1 VFVRKFLK
9 FRSVCLAAGLVALT
23 SVGVSSPVQA
33 VEDTLKTSL
42 TFSIFQDPGR
52 LDVVTQ
58 PATSLILWMPG
69 NVYEPLVSFDNADV
83 PSPAVAKSWS
93 SSPDG
98 KVWKFKIDTARK
110 FSDGSRI
117 KASDVVYSLK
127 QFQNGPILAYKGPFA
142 NVSSIEATKGD
153 EVTVKLTAKSRR
165 FFRGM
170 GTMAGLVMPASSD
183 GKRNS
188 TPIGSGPYKVS
199 EYVPGSHLQF
209 QYNNKYS
216 GKKPRI
222 RSARVR
228 FITDSPA
235 SLLALRAGEVDG
247 LPITSTAIWSRI
259 ISEGYTKDFKKL
271 VKPASGELHWL
282 MFNQTQAPYN
292 NPVFRTAIAQIV
304 DRDAYVAGLGAPKG
318 TMVPQC
324 GWGIMTARTF
334 KPASPE
340 TCVIDRDVKK
350 AMASLQAAG
359 LATFPIEFV
368 GLTDVPAL
376 RLAADIMT
384 QQLRNA
390 GLTVNRRDIPLAQ
403 YSSTIFNARPPQ
415 YGMSLMGGSGAL
427 TDFVCL
433 DPTKYGYQT
442 YCSSEF
448 TKLIQRADRATT
460 DAKYLEALTSAN
472 ELLQKDA
479 VVVPL
484 LARTGLGLY
493 NRKLTGWKP
502 PTIRVEV
509 ALANYYW
516 TK

>member
-1 VFVRKFLK
+1 MIRKYRQTRVIGF
-9 FRSVCLAAGLVALT
+9 LAAGLAALA
-23 SVGVSSPVQA
+23 SIGVYGPVQA
-33 VEDTLKTSL
+33 AEDLSKSSM

-52 LDVVTQ
+52 LDIVTQ
-58 PATSLILWMPG
+58 PATSLILWLPG
-69 NVYEPLVSFDNADV
+69 NVYEPLVSFDNADK

-93 SSPDG
+93 TSPDG
-98 KVWKFKIDTARK
+98 KVWTFKIDTAKK
-110 FSDGSRI
+110 FSDGTSI
-117 KASDVVYSLK
+117 KASDVVYSLN

-142 NVSSIEATKGD
+142 NVSSIKATKRN
-153 EVTVKLTAKSRR
+153 EVTVTLMAKSRS

-170 GTMAGLVMPASSD
+170 GTMAGLVMPASSE

-188 TPIGSGPYKVS
+188 VAIGSGPYKVA
-199 EYVPGSHLQF
+199 EYIPGSHIQF
-209 QYNNKYS
+209 LYNNEYT

-222 RSARVR
+222 TNVKVR

-259 ISEGYTKDFKKL
+259 ISEGYTKDFKRL
-271 VKPASGELHWL
+271 LKPASGELHWL

-292 NPVFRTAIAQIV
+292 NPVFRTAIAQII

-318 TMVPQC
+318 AMVPQC
-324 GWGIMTARTF
+324 GWGIMTARTY

-340 TCVIDRDVKK
+340 TCVIDRDVNT
-350 AMASLQAAG
+350 ALASLKAAG
-359 LATFPIEFV
+359 LDKLPIEFV

-390 GLTVNRRDIPLAQ
+390 GLTINRRDIPLAQ

-415 YGMSLMGGSGAL
+415 YGMSLMGGGGTL
-427 TDFVCL
+427 TDFVCK

-442 YCSSEF
+442 YCSSAY
-448 TKLIQRADRATT
+448 TKLIQQADRATT
-460 DAKYLEALTSAN
+460 DEAYLKALTSAN

-493 NRKLTGWKP
+493 NRKLTGWRP

-509 ALANYYW
+509 AFANYYW